1 MPFFCAAYGCRNR
14 SGRDDVAFH
23 HFPKD
28 KALAKRWIAAVKRKN
43 FMPSRNSML
52 CSDHFRDT
60 DYHRNLSLT
69 RAMGITVKSARLKP
83 GVVPSVF
90 AHRRASPPPR
100 AAFVKRRK
108 QEILTEL
115 LGNIH
120 DTVET
125 TDVVST
131 SAPVQNEPDSCKN
144 ENTIAST
151 SVPDQAELAV
161 EEIGDSE
168 AQAAEATLF
177 ELASAENNRVEGAAN
192 TSQAACQAA
201 STVDKSMQTPAP
213 APTRSKASQ
222 ARLKKRTASR
232 SIQARLSGIQVGST
246 TTDTAM
252 QTTVPCELQR
262 GSEEEK
268 SMDTEELPSD
278 KTADY
283 SPLDELAEQYVFSIF
298 PPIPATSFVLSSLQ
312 HRTFN
317 YKCAII
323 MLTPSGCLKH
333 SSSSA

>member
-1 MPFFCAAYGCRNR
+1 
-14 SGRDDVAFH
+14 
-23 HFPKD
+23 
-28 KALAKRWIAAVKRKN
+28 
-43 FMPSRNSML
+43 
-52 CSDHFRDT
+52 
-60 DYHRNLSLT
+60 
-69 RAMGITVKSARLKP
+69 MGITVKSARLKP

-100 AAFVKRRK
+100 AAFAKRRK

-222 ARLKKRTASR
+222 ARLKKRTASC
-232 SIQARLSGIQVGST
+232 SIQARLSGVSIGIQVGST

-262 GSEEEK
+262 GSEEEE

-283 SPLDELAEQYVFSIF
+283 SPLDELAEQFGKRNIRCF
-298 PPIPATSFVLSSLQ
+298 
-312 HRTFN
+312 
-317 YKCAII
+317 
-323 MLTPSGCLKH
+323 
-333 SSSSA
+333 